1 MKTEKLTIRK
11 MTTEDLFPL
20 YHVPS
25 DSEVMEYL
33 EPPFSMEAAK
43 QFLYKAGICETPL
56 LWAVEDARKVFIGY
70 LQTVTFKKRRR
81 TKMAKLEQ
89 TVSGDFYELL
99 RKIEN
104 GIQNS
109 SMSASLEEFSDFE
122 SGTARCSVRVFERYS
137 YVGDNRVSLNVTLFQ
152 NGSGPI
158 QLSAIAAG
166 GSQAMLFKI
175 NTWGEEAFL
184 DKLKE
189 LL

>member
-1 MKTEKLTIRK
+1 
-11 MTTEDLFPL
+11 
-20 YHVPS
+20 
-25 DSEVMEYL
+25 MEYL

-70 LQTVTFKKRRR
+70 LQTVTLKRRR

>member
-1 MKTEKLTIRK
+1 
-11 MTTEDLFPL
+11 
-20 YHVPS
+20 
-25 DSEVMEYL
+25 
-33 EPPFSMEAAK
+33 
-43 QFLYKAGICETPL
+43 
-56 LWAVEDARKVFIGY
+56 
-70 LQTVTFKKRRR
+70 
-81 TKMAKLEQ
+81 MAKLEQ

-158 QLSAIAAG
+158 RQSG
-166 GSQAMLFKI
+166 
-175 NTWGEEAFL
+175 NAFQDQYL
-184 DKLKE
+184 G
-189 LL
+189 

>member
-1 MKTEKLTIRK
+1 
-11 MTTEDLFPL
+11 
-20 YHVPS
+20 
-25 DSEVMEYL
+25 
-33 EPPFSMEAAK
+33 
-43 QFLYKAGICETPL
+43 
-56 LWAVEDARKVFIGY
+56 
-70 LQTVTFKKRRR
+70 
-81 TKMAKLEQ
+81 MAKLEQ

-158 QLSAIAAG
+158 LLSAIAAG

-184 DKLKE
+184 EKLRE

>member
-1 MKTEKLTIRK
+1 
-11 MTTEDLFPL
+11 
-20 YHVPS
+20 
-25 DSEVMEYL
+25 
-33 EPPFSMEAAK
+33 
-43 QFLYKAGICETPL
+43 
-56 LWAVEDARKVFIGY
+56 
-70 LQTVTFKKRRR
+70 
-81 TKMAKLEQ
+81 MAKLEQ

-166 GSQAMLFKI
+166 SSQAMLFKI